1 MKVSSAVAISV
12 SQLKKVKGG
21 TGGNGV
27 EPPVASS
34 QTYVKNDS
42 VRSKGE

>member
-1 MKVSSAVAISV
+1 MKTRFYAAVSI

-27 EPPVASS
+27 EPPAVTS

-42 VRSKGE
+42 ARSKGE